1 MDCEELRWRCGCR
14 MQIVLSYHHIV
25 MAHQLLVKPTDLLRL
40 SHGAAV
46 FLDRALPESP
56 GIARVRI
63 ATNGTK
69 SEKKVTKHEKEAR
82 VASWGRHCV

>member
-1 MDCEELRWRCGCR
+1 
-14 MQIVLSYHHIV
+14 

-63 ATNGTK
+63 ATRGTK
-69 SEKKVTKHEKEAR
+69 NEKKGDEAAR
-82 VASWGRHCV
+82 KRSGGCKLGAALRLIQRLLHFVREHYASCITAV

>member
-1 MDCEELRWRCGCR
+1 
-14 MQIVLSYHHIV
+14 

-63 ATNGTK
+63 ATRGTK
-69 SEKKVTKHEKEAR
+69 NEKKVTKQHEKEAG